1 MAISEYGCSLTK
13 IPLLFL
19 NSEVCYEFRRLQL
32 ILGALFFLDANK
44 SQCPVWIS
52 SSGSTYPTPHR
63 IEFPVFPIPYA
74 YLNISIFCLLKWVV
88 RSLME
93 QKSLSQMHV

>member
-13 IPLLFL
+13 ISLLFL

-32 ILGALFFLDANK
+32 IVHYFSLMPINLSVLSGYFF
-44 SQCPVWIS
+44 
-52 SSGSTYPTPHR
+52 SGSTYPTQHR
-63 IEFPVFPIPYA
+63 IEFPVSPILYA
-74 YLNISIFCLLKWVV
+74 YLILTFSSSWAI

-93 QKSLSQMHV
+93 QKSLSQMHA